1 MDRRHTYVSP
11 LSDRYGSDGMKR
23 IFSDHHRHS
32 IWRRLW
38 TELAVAQKK
47 NGVSITDEQI
57 EEMYKAIANIN
68 YVSVAKYERQTHHD
82 VMAHIMEFGD
92 RCPKARNIIHLGA
105 TSCYVTDNADIIL
118 MREGL
123 EHILVSIMDIIKQ
136 LTEDAKSTSNYPITG
151 RTHLQRAQ
159 LTTVGKRICMWLND
173 MDIAH
178 DMVVHAYNGIKLLGC
193 KGATGSQA
201 SFKTLFNGDY
211 MCAHKI
217 DEHIARTFMIPVTG
231 IAGQTYTRLY
241 DSIVANALSITAQA
255 ICKMATDIRLMACFG
270 EMYEKFGEKQIGSS
284 AMPYKRN
291 PINCEKV
298 CGLSR
303 HVICNAQNMAFT
315 ASTQWL
321 ERTLDDSSNRRI
333 TIPELFITL
342 DEALGTILKV
352 ITDMTINV
360 DVCHATASEHAKM
373 ASLEDDII
381 KKVLDGGDRQAE
393 HANMVHSEGSDDV
406 HINIG
411 FAHEQAQMFCEFIE
425 NKYRYYFGGNTDD

>member
-1 MDRRHTYVSP
+1 MDKEHTYVSP
-11 LSDRYGSDGMKR
+11 LSDRYGCDGMKR

-38 TELAVAQKK
+38 MELAVAQKN
-47 NGVSITDEQI
+47 NGINITAEQI
-57 EEMYKAIANIN
+57 REMAHAISNIN
-68 YVSVAKYERQTHHD
+68 YSKVAKYESQTHHD
-82 VMAHIMEFGD
+82 VMAHIMEFSD
-92 RCPKARNIIHLGA
+92 HCPTAKNIIHLGA
-105 TSCYVTDNADIIL
+105 TSCYVTDNTDIIL
-118 MREGL
+118 MQEGIS
-123 EHILVSIMDIIKQ
+123 HIMDYVVAIIKQ
-136 LTEDAKSTSNYPITG
+136 LRKDAIQVSDDPITG

-159 LTTVGKRICMWLND
+159 LTTIGKRMCMWIND
-173 MDIAH
+173 MDIAY
-178 DMVVHAYNGIKLLGC
+178 DMLTYAFQNIKLLGC

-211 MCAHKI
+211 EKACDVDRYI
-217 DEHIARTFMIPVTG
+217 GHIHDIEVTQ

-255 ICKMATDIRLMACFG
+255 LCKMATDIRLMACFG
-270 EMYEKFGEKQIGSS
+270 EMYEQFGKNQVGSS

-333 TIPELFITL
+333 AIPELFITL
-342 DEALGTILKV
+342 DEALGTMLKV
-352 ITDMTINV
+352 VTDMNINL
-360 DVCHATASEHAKM
+360 DACRITAEEHSKM

-381 KKVLDGGDRQAE
+381 KKVLNGGNRQDE
-393 HANMVHSEGSDDV
+393 HANMVYSGGSKDA
-406 HINIG
+406 HINTG
-411 FAHEQAQMFCEFIE
+411 FANEQTQDFCCYIE
-425 NKYRYYFGGNTDD
+425 GKYGHLEVE

>member
-1 MDRRHTYVSP
+1 MIDKRNTYVSP
-11 LSDRYGSDGMKR
+11 LSDRYGSDGMKY
-23 IFSDHHRHS
+23 IFSDHHRHG

-38 TELAVAQKK
+38 LELAIAQK
-47 NGVSITDEQI
+47 NAGINITDKQI
-57 EEMYKAIANIN
+57 NEIHRAYTDVIHYDK
-68 YVSVAKYERQTHHD
+68 VAEYEAQTHHD
-82 VMAHIMEFGD
+82 VMAHIMEFSD
-92 RCPKARNIIHLGA
+92 HCPTAKNIIHLGA

-123 EHILVSIMDIIKQ
+123 SHLLITMDGIIRIL
-136 LTEDAKSTSNYPITG
+136 SNMAMACHDLPITG

-159 LTTVGKRICMWLND
+159 LTTIGKRICMWLND
-173 MDIAH
+173 IDIAY
-178 DMVVHAYNGIKLLGC
+178 DAMVYAFNNIKLLGC

-201 SFKTLFNGDY
+201 SFKTMFGNY
-211 MCAHKI
+211 ECAQYVDK
-217 DEHIARTFMIPVTG
+217 HIAGVFNIPVTR

-241 DSIVANALSITAQA
+241 DSIVANALSLTAQA
-255 ICKMATDIRLMACFG
+255 MCKMATDIRLMACFG

-291 PINCEKV
+291 PINCEKI

-333 TIPELFITL
+333 TIPELFITT
-342 DEALGTILKV
+342 DEILKTALKV
-352 ITDMTINV
+352 IANITINA
-360 DVCHATASEHAKM
+360 DKCEEIAIEHSNM

-381 KKVLDGGDRQAE
+381 KKVLDGGNRQEE
-393 HANMVHSEGSDDV
+393 HANMVYSTGSEDA
-406 HINIG
+406 HINTG
-411 FAHEQAQMFCEFIE
+411 FASEQVQEFCTYIN
-425 NKYRYYFGGNTDD
+425 NKYRWRQ

>member
-1 MDRRHTYVSP
+1 MDREHTYVSP
-11 LSDRYGSDGMKR
+11 LSDRYGSDGMRR

-38 TELAVAQKK
+38 IELAIAQQECGI
-47 NGVSITDEQI
+47 NITDTQI
-57 EEMYKAIANIN
+57 GEMSRAIANID
-68 YVSVAKYERQTHHD
+68 YDKVAEYESQTHHD

-92 RCPKARNIIHLGA
+92 HCPTAKNIIHLGA

-123 EHILVSIMDIIKQ
+123 DHLLTTMAEIMRR
-136 LTEDAKSTSNYPITG
+136 LTDRALDTSDDPIAG

-159 LTTVGKRICMWLND
+159 LTTIGKRICMWLND
-173 MDIAH
+173 MDIAY
-178 DMVVHAYNGIKLLGC
+178 DMLLYAYNNIKLLGY

-201 SFKTLFNGDY
+201 SLKTLFNGNY
-211 MCAHKI
+211 ECAHHI
-217 DEHIARTFMIPVTG
+217 DRHIAGIFDTPVTRV
-231 IAGQTYTRLY
+231 AGQTYTRLY

-255 ICKMATDIRLMACFG
+255 MCKMATDIRLMACFG
-270 EMYEKFGEKQIGSS
+270 EMYEQFGDKQVGSS

-291 PINCEKV
+291 PINCEKI

-333 TIPELFITL
+333 TIPELFITI
-342 DEALGTILKV
+342 DEVLITALKV
-352 ITDMTINV
+352 ITHMTINV
-360 DVCHATASEHAKM
+360 DVCREIAEDHAKM

-381 KKVLDGGDRQAE
+381 KKVLNGGNRQSE
-393 HANMVHSEGSDDV
+393 HTNMIYSAGSDDV
-406 HINIG
+406 HINTG
-411 FAHEQAQMFCEFIE
+411 FAHEQVLGFCNYI
-425 NKYRYYFGGNTDD
+425 KKKHRWKSHG

>member
-1 MDRRHTYVSP
+1 MDKEHTYVSP

-38 TELAVAQKK
+38 IELAMAQQS
-47 NGVSITDEQI
+47 NGVNITDEQVI
-57 EEMYKAIANIN
+57 EMVNATANIN
-68 YVSVAKYERQTHHD
+68 YTKVAEYESQTHHD
-82 VMAHIMEFGD
+82 VMAHIMEFAD
-92 RCPKARNIIHLGA
+92 HCPTAKNIIHLGA
-105 TSCYVTDNADIIL
+105 TSCYVTDNTDIIL
-118 MREGL
+118 MHDAID
-123 EHILVSIMDIIKQ
+123 HISTSVLGIIKQ
-136 LTEDAKSTSNYPITG
+136 LQKHAVSTSDCPITG

-159 LTTVGKRICMWLND
+159 LTTIGKRICMWLND
-173 MDIAH
+173 MDIAY
-178 DMVVHAYNGIKLLGC
+178 DMLTYAFDNIKLLGC

-201 SFKTLFNGDY
+201 SFKTLFDGDY
-211 MCAHKI
+211 DKACEV
-217 DEHIARTFMIPVTG
+217 DRHIGRIYNIKVTK

-241 DSIVANALSITAQA
+241 DSIVANALSIIAQA

-270 EMYEKFGEKQIGSS
+270 EMYEQFDKKQIGSS

-303 HVICNAQNMAFT
+303 YVICNAQNMAFT

-333 TIPELFITL
+333 VIPELFITL
-342 DEALGTILKV
+342 DEALGTMLKV
-352 ITDMTINV
+352 ITNMTINT
-360 DVCHATASEHAKM
+360 DMCYETASEHAKM

-381 KKVLDGGDRQAE
+381 KRVLDGGNRQAE
-393 HANMVHSEGSDDV
+393 HANMVYSNGSDDA
-406 HINIG
+406 HINTG
-411 FAHEQAQMFCEFIE
+411 FAHEQVQDFCDYID
-425 NKYRYYFGGNTDD
+425 NKYRWRYSIYD

>member
-1 MDRRHTYVSP
+1 MDKEYTYVSP
-11 LSDRYGSDGMKR
+11 LSDRYGDDEIKR

-38 TELAVAQKK
+38 IELAMAQQN
-47 NGVSITDEQI
+47 NGVNITDEQVI
-57 EEMYKAIANIN
+57 EMVNATANIN
-68 YVSVAKYERQTHHD
+68 YNKVAEYESQTHHD
-82 VMAHIMEFGD
+82 VMAHIMEFSD
-92 RCPKARNIIHLGA
+92 HCPTAKGIIHLGA
-105 TSCYVTDNADIIL
+105 TSCYVTDNTDTIL
-118 MREGL
+118 MNEGISHL
-123 EHILVSIMDIIKQ
+123 SDYVLMIIKQ
-136 LTEDAKSTSNYPITG
+136 LYKDAMATSNYPITG

-159 LTTVGKRICMWLND
+159 LTTIGKRICMWLND
-173 MDIAH
+173 MDIAY
-178 DMVVHAYNGIKLLGC
+178 DMLTYTYNNIKLLGC

-211 MCAHKI
+211 EKACDVDK
-217 DEHIARTFMIPVTG
+217 HIGRVYDIKVTQ

-255 ICKMATDIRLMACFG
+255 LCKMATDIRLMACFG
-270 EMYEKFGEKQIGSS
+270 EMYEQFGDKQIGSS

-333 TIPELFITL
+333 VIPELFITL
-342 DEALGTILKV
+342 DEALSTMLKV
-352 ITDMTINV
+352 ITNMTINTEA
-360 DVCHATASEHAKM
+360 CRITAEEHSKM

-381 KKVLDGGDRQAE
+381 KKVLNGGDRQSE
-393 HANMVHSEGSDDV
+393 HANMVHSDGSDDA

-411 FAHEQAQMFCEFIE
+411 FAHEQVQDFCDYID
-425 NKYRYYFGGNTDD
+425 NKYRWRYKIYD

>member
-1 MDRRHTYVSP
+1 MDSKHTYISP
-11 LSDRYGSDGMKR
+11 LSNRYGSDGMKR
-23 IFSDHHRHS
+23 IFSNHHRHS

-38 TELAVAQKK
+38 TVLAMAQQK
-47 NGVSITDEQI
+47 NGINITDEQI
-57 EEMYKAIANIN
+57 KEMSEAIANIN
-68 YVSVAKYERQTHHD
+68 YDKVAEYESQTRHD
-82 VMAHIMEFGD
+82 VMAHIMEFSD
-92 RCPKARNIIHLGA
+92 HCPTAKNIIHLGA
-105 TSCYVTDNADIIL
+105 TSCYVTDNTDIIL

-123 EHILVSIMDIIKQ
+123 DHIATTIVSIIKQ
-136 LTEDAKSTSNYPITG
+136 LAKDAMATHDLPITG

-173 MDIAH
+173 MDIAY
-178 DMVVHAYNGIKLLGC
+178 DTVIYAYNNIKLLGC

-201 SFKTLFNGDY
+201 SFKTLFDGNY
-211 MCAHKI
+211 ECAQAV
-217 DEHIARTFMIPVTG
+217 DGYIANRFGAQITR

-241 DSIVANALSITAQA
+241 DSIVANALSLTAQA
-255 ICKMATDIRLMACFG
+255 VCKMATDIRLMACFG
-270 EMYEKFGEKQIGSS
+270 EMYEEFGEKQIGSS

-333 TIPELFITL
+333 AIPELFIAM
-342 DEALGTILKV
+342 DEALCTILRV
-352 ITDMTINV
+352 ITNMTINA
-360 DVCHATASEHAKM
+360 DVCCATAIEHAKM

-381 KKVLDGGDRQAE
+381 KKVLDGGDRQSE
-393 HANMVHSEGSDDV
+393 HANMVHSNGSDNAHV
-406 HINIG
+406 NAG
-411 FAHEQAQMFCEFIE
+411 FASEQVLAFCNSIE
-425 NKYRYYFGGNTDD
+425 SKYRWHYE